1 MSEPRSLTPSPKSGP
16 GRFRPSIRLPRAGLV
31 LAASVMV
38 GLLIAA
44 CSTSVASRA
53 PVKNGPVAAAPIAVD
68 YAPVP
73 VSSPAPSAIT
83 TAPPVAAAATPLDVS
98 DSEGFAGRPFPQDR
112 TAEPPNAVAFG
123 GHNRFS
129 IPTLGIN
136 STIGTTSCGVLI
148 PNGIWYWPCAGRN
161 NLYLMGHAWG
171 VFAPV
176 HNGYHSGLLTAGLT
190 ALYSDGAGVVHRYRL
205 LWVED
210 LPVAVWGKGAT
221 WAATSSS
228 VITLQTCDGATDNY
242 RIIVRFVPA

>member
-1 MSEPRSLTPSPKSGP
+1 MSEPRSLTPSPNSGP
-16 GRFRPSIRLPRAGLV
+16 RRFRHSIRLPRAGLV
-31 LAASVMV
+31 LAASVMAC
-38 GLLIAA
+38 LLIAA
-44 CSTSVASRA
+44 GSTAAASLAPVNNSPVASA
-53 PVKNGPVAAAPIAVD
+53 PVSVD
-68 YAPVP
+68 YAAVP

-83 TAPPVAAAATPLDVS
+83 TAPPVAAAATPVDV
-98 DSEGFAGRPFPQDR
+98 DAPDGFVVRPFPQDR
-112 TAEPPNAVAFG
+112 TAEPANAVAFG
-123 GHNRFS
+123 GRNRFS

-161 NLYLMGHAWG
+161 NRYLMGHAWG
-171 VFAPV
+171 VFAPI
-176 HNGYHSGLLTAGLT
+176 HDGYHSGLLTAGLI

-221 WAATSSS
+221 WAATSGP